1 MFKSVPVFLALSA
14 VIYCAATQPS
24 SAGVIPISP
33 VISDPATGHS
43 YQLLSNANWADSEAE
58 AEALGGHLATIGNQ
72 EQQNFLL
79 DVFGGYGGQQHLLW
93 IGLYDPT
100 QQINAANP
108 ADNYLWVSGAPI
120 TYTNWDSGEPNNAF
134 GTEFWVAMYYPN
146 FHNPGAWNDWSN
158 QTLDPIGIPFN
169 GVVEFVPEPA
179 SITTA
184 VVLAVGGLL
193 AYRGRGSSTTRTQ

>member
-1 MFKSVPVFLALSA
+1 MFKSVTVFFALPA
-14 VIYCAATQPS
+14 IIYCNAAQRS

-33 VISDPATGHS
+33 VISDPSTGHS

-72 EQQNFLL
+72 EQQNFVL

-100 QQINAANP
+100 QQINTADPAAN
-108 ADNYLWVSGAPI
+108 YVWVSGAPI

-146 FHNPGAWNDWSN
+146 FHNPGGWNDWSN

-179 SITTA
+179 SMTIAA
-184 VVLAVGGLL
+184 VLVCGGWMTC
-193 AYRGRGSSTTRTQ
+193 RRCRSSTARRE